1 MKRGFFITL
10 YGVNNIGKSTQAKLL
25 MSSLQKHGYKAV
37 FLKYPIYDLEPT
49 GPQLNKIL
57 REEGEQKLTELELQM
72 LFTQNR
78 KDYEDQLRKLLDE
91 GNIVVAEDY
100 TGTGIAWGVAK
111 GVTLSAM
118 ELLNDKLLK
127 EDLSILCV
135 GPRHLSAREATHIH
149 ETDDEL
155 VKKVDAEL
163 LMLAKRYGWKTFVM
177 KKRIQETADAL
188 WELVSNFLLA
198 EQ

>member
-1 MKRGFFITL
+1 MKRGVFITL
-10 YGVNNIGKSTQAKLL
+10 YGINNIGKSTQAKLL
-25 MSSLQKHGYKAV
+25 MKSLQVHGYKAV
-37 FLKYPIYDLEPT
+37 FLKFPVYDLEPT

-57 REEGEQKLTELELQM
+57 RHEGEQKLSELELQT

-78 KDYEDQLRKLLDE
+78 RDFESELRALLDA

-100 TGTGIAWGVAK
+100 TGTGIAWGAAK
-111 GVTLSAM
+111 GVPLETM
-118 ELLNDKLLK
+118 EKLNEGLLR

-135 GPRHLSAREATHIH
+135 GPRHLGARETNHIH
-149 ETDDEL
+149 ETNDDLVKSVDEL
-155 VKKVDAEL
+155 L
-163 LMLAKRYGWKTFVM
+163 QMLAKKYNWKTFVM

-188 WELVSNFLLA
+188 WDLVSNFLLA